1 MKKENTKYALLNL
14 ASWLAINEHASAFR
28 WRPPPSLT
36 PTLFPKYPNPATQ
49 WYCDSRSILESL
61 SSFLGSSSHPLI
73 IQILDESASL
83 RARGYELGHQYIPSH
98 VIMECVVKILYIME
112 KDQLVPVMVAHNIID
127 SVSKTS
133 IIPKRHSVSDLGDD
147 EVEQLYFDD
156 RPRIMDNGDIPYVK
170 EGLFNARAMFFLI
183 LWYLFSGCTL
193 FLNKYILSYM
203 KGDPTIL
210 GTFQMLM
217 TTICGF
223 IQMYYPCGMYK
234 PTSRLVRPPGFY
246 RHMMLVGCTRF
257 TTVILG
263 LVALN
268 YVAVSFT
275 ETIKSSAPLFTV
287 LISRYLLGEATG
299 LYVNLSLI
307 PVMGGLALCSANEL
321 SFDARGFVAA
331 MATNLT
337 DLQNVY
343 SKMLISGDKFKYT
356 PAELQFYTSIASVV
370 VQIPASLF
378 LVDLSNV
385 HKTTDSTLF
394 LAFVLNGIFFHFQS
408 ITAYVL
414 MDYISPVTHSVAN
427 TAKRA
432 FLIWLS
438 VLMFGNPVTL
448 LSGMGTC
455 VVILGV
461 LAYNKAQEYDRLKL
475 SKIYVKKNEEFVFL
489 VSIAQY
495 LLHAEI

>member
-1 MKKENTKYALLNL
+1 MVMDKTLISHLSDQTDTRDMHCLDTDKNCHTNIDERSKLL
-14 ASWLAINEHASAFR
+14 AVPI
-28 WRPPPSLT
+28 
-36 PTLFPKYPNPATQ
+36 
-49 WYCDSRSILESL
+49 
-61 SSFLGSSSHPLI
+61 
-73 IQILDESASL
+73 
-83 RARGYELGHQYIPSH
+83 ARR
-98 VIMECVVKILYIME
+98 
-112 KDQLVPVMVAHNIID
+112 ID
-127 SVSKTS
+127 
-133 IIPKRHSVSDLGDD
+133 GDD
-147 EVEQLYFDD
+147 CSSV
-156 RPRIMDNGDIPYVK
+156 GSK
-170 EGLFNARAMFFLI
+170 EGLFNVRAIFFLV
-183 LWYLFSGCTL
+183 LWYFFSGCTL

-210 GTFQMLM
+210 GTSQMLM
-217 TTICGF
+217 TTVCGF
-223 IQMYYPCGMYK
+223 VQMYLPCGMYK
-234 PTSRLVRPPGFY
+234 PTQRLMRPPGFY

-257 TTVILG
+257 ATVILG

-287 LISRYLLGEATG
+287 LISRCILGEATG

-307 PVMGGLALCSANEL
+307 PVMSGLALCSANEL
-321 SFDARGFVAA
+321 SFDTRGFVAA

-337 DLQNVY
+337 ECLQNVY

-378 LVDLSNV
+378 LVDIDGV
-385 HKTTDSTLF
+385 QKTTDSVLF

-438 VLMFGNPVTL
+438 VLLFGNPVTL
-448 LSGMGTC
+448 LSGLGTC
-455 VVILGV
+455 MVIVGV
-461 LAYNKAQEYDRLKL
+461 LLYNKAQEYDRLKL
-475 SKIYVKKNEEFVFL
+475 NKVGDHKKP
-489 VSIAQY
+489 VSVRW
-495 LLHAEI
+495 

>member
-1 MKKENTKYALLNL
+1 MKDAVVIGVASIYEKEEGSALRGMD
-14 ASWLAINEHASAFR
+14 STPVMMESVAFE
-28 WRPPPSLT
+28 
-36 PTLFPKYPNPATQ
+36 PT
-49 WYCDSRSILESL
+49 
-61 SSFLGSSSHPLI
+61 
-73 IQILDESASL
+73 
-83 RARGYELGHQYIPSH
+83 
-98 VIMECVVKILYIME
+98 YIME
-112 KDQLVPVMVAHNIID
+112 KDQLVPLMVAHNIID

-133 IIPKRHSVSDLGDD
+133 SIPKRHSVSDLGDD
-147 EVEQLYFDD
+147 EVDQLYFDD
-156 RPRIMDNGDIPYVK
+156 RPRIMDNGDLPYVK

-210 GTFQMLM
+210 GE
-217 TTICGF
+217 
-223 IQMYYPCGMYK
+223 
-234 PTSRLVRPPGFY
+234 
-246 RHMMLVGCTRF
+246 F

-337 DLQNVY
+337 D
-343 SKMLISGDKFKYT
+343 

-378 LVDLSNV
+378 LVDLSSV

-475 SKIYVKKNEEFVFL
+475 SKVEKESCIKCISIRNDRRGVKQDL
-489 VSIAQY
+489 P
-495 LLHAEI
+495 

>member
-1 MKKENTKYALLNL
+1 MDNTLISHTSDQTESQDIHSLDADKNCHTYSDERNKLLGVTT
-14 ASWLAINEHASAFR
+14 AR
-28 WRPPPSLT
+28 
-36 PTLFPKYPNPATQ
+36 
-49 WYCDSRSILESL
+49 RS
-61 SSFLGSSSHPLI
+61 
-73 IQILDESASL
+73 D
-83 RARGYELGHQYIPSH
+83 
-98 VIMECVVKILYIME
+98 
-112 KDQLVPVMVAHNIID
+112 
-127 SVSKTS
+127 
-133 IIPKRHSVSDLGDD
+133 GDD
-147 EVEQLYFDD
+147 NLPV
-156 RPRIMDNGDIPYVK
+156 GTK
-170 EGLFNARAMFFLI
+170 EGLFNVRAIFFLI
-183 LWYLFSGCTL
+183 LWYFFSGCTL

-210 GTFQMLM
+210 GTSQMLM

-223 IQMYYPCGMYK
+223 IQMYFPCGMYK
-234 PTSRLVRPPGFY
+234 PTQRLMRPPGFY

-257 TTVILG
+257 ATVILG

-287 LISRYLLGEATG
+287 LISRCILGEATG

-307 PVMGGLALCSANEL
+307 PVMSGLALCSANEL
-321 SFDARGFVAA
+321 SFDTRGFLAA

-337 DLQNVY
+337 ECLQNVY

-378 LVDLSNV
+378 LVDISGV
-385 HKTTDSTLF
+385 QRTTDSALF
-394 LAFVLNGIFFHFQS
+394 SAFVLNGIFFHFQS

-438 VLMFGNPVTL
+438 VLLFGNPVTL
-448 LSGMGTC
+448 LSGLGTC
-455 VVILGV
+455 TVIIGV
-461 LAYNKAQEYDRLKL
+461 LLYNKAQEYDRLKL
-475 SKIYVKKNEEFVFL
+475 NKTAGNILSSMKQKVRTV
-489 VSIAQY
+489 
-495 LLHAEI
+495 